1 MKRLWIACA
10 ILALLF
16 AATLW
21 NAGRLEHFTA
31 GITDLL
37 EQAGGEAKGEA
48 WREAYALTRLAYDKW
63 EERSTY
69 LHITLRHSDADDIR
83 AGFQE
88 VLEFLQCREAGEYSA
103 ANARLIAR
111 LELLAEAEQLSLENI
126 L

>member
-10 ILALLF
+10 ILAMLL

-21 NAGRLEHFTA
+21 NAGRLERFTA
-31 GITDLL
+31 SLTDLL
-37 EQAGGEAKGEA
+37 EQAEAQAEGEA
-48 WREAYALTRLAYDKW
+48 WREAYALTRLAYDRW
-63 EERSTY
+63 ESRSTS
-69 LHITLRHSDADDIR
+69 LHITLRHSDTDDIQT
-83 AGFQE
+83 GFQE